1 MSRSSENVQLED
13 VKEWEKNGITEM
25 NIKECIMK
33 NCSAHVIFPWRVLYD
48 NHHSYLIVREI
59 PKEYEAFKF
68 HQVTKRKVSLTR
80 LCSVQRKYVLVMIL
94 QQSSSFQNWSVC
106 SNLLPWHWSIHWY
119 TILWSKPNTLEMF
132 FRTMGTKKPG
142 PCFGKKNHFP
152 LRLTYRFHIEN
163 HKNGKFLVKWIWCEI
178 KIKLVP

>member
-1 MSRSSENVQLED
+1 
-13 VKEWEKNGITEM
+13 M

-94 QQSSSFQNWSVC
+94 QHKF
-106 SNLLPWHWSIHWY
+106 LF
-119 TILWSKPNTLEMF
+119 SKLKCLFEFVAMTLEHSLIYNSLIKTQH
-132 FRTMGTKKPG
+132 FRDVFQDYGNEKTGTMLRKKKSLS
-142 PCFGKKNHFP
+142 FTSH
-152 LRLTYRFHIEN
+152 LQISY
-163 HKNGKFLVKWIWCEI
+163 
-178 KIKLVP
+178 